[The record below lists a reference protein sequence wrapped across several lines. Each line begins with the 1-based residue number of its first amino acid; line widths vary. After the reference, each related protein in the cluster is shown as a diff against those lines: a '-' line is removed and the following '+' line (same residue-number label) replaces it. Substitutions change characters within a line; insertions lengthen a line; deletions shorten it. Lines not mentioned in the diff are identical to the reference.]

1 MVCLHYNYHLLNKF
15 SIILPVRNG
24 SNYIKECVNS
34 IFSQT
39 YHGFNLIVLDNA
51 STDGT
56 LQWLQTL
63 QDERM
68 IIYSSAEPLSI
79 EKNWARITA
88 VSKNE
93 FITLIG
99 HDDIL
104 HPHYL
109 EEMDRLIAKHP
120 DASLYQAHYS
130 FINAEGNFTGYCMPM
145 DEIQYGH
152 EFLACQMART
162 MDSMGT
168 GYMMRSKDYD
178 ELGGIPTDYPNLIF
192 ADYQLWVQLS
202 LKNYKATTDKVC
214 FSYRVHDSVSR
225 LTNGEQYQIAFEK
238 YVYFM
243 VGLSKE
249 NEKVK
254 NVVERYGHQMLLY
267 FCESLSHRLLKT
279 PVGKRNMR
287 VKEFINKCR
296 QLASILIP
304 GQEFNPLSKFRINI
318 AKKLDSNIF
327 SRLAF
332 TSYIKFI
339 RQKR

>member
-1 MVCLHYNYHLLNKF
+1 VDKF

-24 SNYIKECVNS
+24 GNYIKECVNS

-39 YHGFNLIVLDNA
+39 YTNFNLIVLDNA

-56 LQWLQTL
+56 MEWLQGL
-63 QDERM
+63 QDERL
-68 IIYSSAEPLSI
+68 IIYSSAESLGI
-79 EKNWARITA
+79 EKNWARITT

-104 HPHYL
+104 LPHYL
-109 EEMDRLIAKHP
+109 EEMDRLISKHP
-120 DASLYQAHYS
+120 DASLYQSHYA
-130 FINAEGNFTGYCMPM
+130 FINGEGKFTGYCMPM

-152 EFLACQMART
+152 EFLACQLART
-162 MDSMGT
+162 MNSMGT

-178 ELGGIPTDYPNLIF
+178 ELGGIPAAYPNLIF

-214 FSYRVHDSVSR
+214 FHYRVHDSVSR
-225 LTNGEQYQIAFEK
+225 LTNGQQYCVAFEK

-243 VGLSKE
+243 TALCKE

-254 NVVERYGHQMLLY
+254 AVVDKYGQEMLMY

-279 PVGKRNMR
+279 PASLREMK
-287 VKEFINKCR
+287 VKQFIDKCR
-296 QLASILIP
+296 SYAALLIP
-304 GQEFNPLSKFRINI
+304 GQEFEPTHKFRIGI
-318 AKKLDSNIF
+318 AAKIDSNFLSRSGFYYFKKL
-327 SRLAF
+327 
-332 TSYIKFI
+332 TK
-339 RQKR
+339 

>member
-1 MVCLHYNYHLLNKF
+1 MNQI

-24 SNYIKECVNS
+24 GEHVKVCVKS
-34 IFSQT
+34 ILSQT
-39 YHGFNLIVLDNA
+39 YTDFNLLVLDNK

-56 LQWLQTL
+56 LEWISAL
-63 QDERM
+63 DDDRIM
-68 IIYSSAEPLSI
+68 IFPGAIPLEI
-79 EKNWARITA
+79 EDNWARIRDI
-88 VSKNE
+88 SKNE

-130 FINAEGNFTGYCMPM
+130 FINGDGKFTGYCMPM

-162 MDSMGT
+162 MNSMGT

-225 LTNGEQYQIAFEK
+225 LTNGQQYCAAFEK
-238 YVYFM
+238 YIYFM
-243 VGLSKE
+243 AALCKE

-254 NVVERYGHQMLLY
+254 NVVDKYGYDMLMY

-279 PVGKRNMR
+279 PARLRQMK
-287 VKEFINKCR
+287 VKQFISKCR
-296 QLASILIP
+296 SYAALLIP
-304 GQEFNPLSKFRINI
+304 GQEFEPAHKFRINI
-318 AKKLDSNIF
+318 AAKIDSNF
-327 SRLAF
+327 LSRSGFYYFKKF
-332 TSYIKFI
+332 TK
-339 RQKR
+339 